1 MTGGMIWGGAA
12 VLYVLFRLWYDN
24 WRGPLTKAEIDAFFD
39 TVRGK
44 FEGGNDPEVLRS
56 FLEAD
61 DGKEFVMLN
70 LVRIE
75 PGMVPDPQTG
85 EPVTGHSMMRRYSD
99 PFVRRLMRR
108 GGHPGMVGR
117 KVGPYIDAWNV
128 EGDPGWSIFGL
139 MRYRSRRD
147 MVRMAADPLF
157 RDVHPYKLLGIP
169 VTFSFPT
176 QRQVSIFAGPRV
188 TVALVLAL
196 AAALLHLATLTVL
209 A

>member
-1 MTGGMIWGGAA
+1 MPAAGLIWGGALL
-12 VLYVLFRLWYDN
+12 LYLLFRLWYDN
-24 WRGPLTKAEIDAFFD
+24 WRGPLRQDEIDAFFAE
-39 TVRGK
+39 VQGK
-44 FEGGNDPEVLRS
+44 YGGDNDPVRLRR

-75 PGMVPDPQTG
+75 QDMVPDPRSG
-85 EPVTGHSMMRRYSD
+85 EPVPGPEMMRRYSD
-99 PFVRRLMRR
+99 PFVRSLIRH

-117 KVGPYIDAWNV
+117 KVGPYVDAWNV

-147 MVRMAADPLF
+147 MIAMVRNPLF
-157 RDVHPYKLLGIP
+157 AEVHPYKLLGIP
-169 VTFSFPT
+169 TTFSFPT
-176 QRQVSIFAGPRV
+176 QRQVSLYAGPRV

-196 AAALLHLATLTVL
+196 AAALLHLATLTR
-209 A
+209 